1 MMNRELSPSARR
13 PSPEAHGARWLR
25 AGMAVAIALLL
36 ALTAVGGHAAAQ
48 GSGEAESQEAPGQRM
63 ARALLRAVAEGHPG
77 KVEAALEAGADPNV
91 LSALEQAR

>member
-1 MMNRELSPSARR
+1 MMHRELSPSPRQ
-13 PSPEAHGARWLR
+13 PSPGSHGARWLR

-48 GSGEAESQEAPGQRM
+48 GSGEAESQEKPGQRM
-63 ARALLRAVAEGHPG
+63 DHALLRAVAEGRPG
-77 KVEAALEAGADPNV
+77 KVQAALEAGADPDV